1 MNTHALEKVARYRD
15 LATAQLRCARWE
27 SATADPYAVT
37 AYDAALEAV
46 ETATLALPADGTMGK
61 PSSETACPSAGACGP
76 VRGLHSTQWGASGF
90 MT

>member
-27 SATADPYAVT
+27 TAAADPHAVT

-46 ETATLALPADGTMGK
+46 ETATLALPADGTMDK
-61 PSSETACPSAGACGP
+61 QEHEDLLQQLVRIRDDIVVGAHEA
-76 VRGLHSTQWGASGF
+76 RLQ
-90 MT
+90 